1 MSSEKIEKGLFD
13 NVILRIKQNPKLI
26 FFSFVIL
33 ILIFASVFYFQDQSK
48 KKNIFISDQFNKAK
62 ILINKKQTEEA
73 KNILVEIIQDK
84 NKFYSPLSL
93 YLIIENNLEEDPKK
107 ILNLFDKVISN
118 NKIDDENKNLILI
131 KKGLFFSSLNDEE
144 NMLKT
149 LNPIVNSDS
158 AWRVQAIKILGNY
171 FYNKGEKQKSNEYY
185 KLLKTK

>member
-1 MSSEKIEKGLFD
+1 MSNEKIEKNLFD
-13 NVILRIKQNPKLI
+13 NVILKIKQNPKLI
-26 FFSFVIL
+26 FLILVIL
-33 ILIFASVFYFQDQSK
+33 ISISAGIFLFQDKEK
-48 KKNIFISDQFNKAK
+48 KKNIFISNQFNKAK
-62 ILINKKQTEEA
+62 ILINKKQTEQA
-73 KNILVEIIQDK
+73 KDILEEIIQDK

-107 ILNLFDKVISN
+107 TLELFDKVISN

-131 KKGLFFSSLNDEE
+131 KKGLFFSSLNDEQ

-171 FYNKGEKQKSNEYY
+171 FYNKGEKQKSDEYY
-185 KLLKTK
+185 NLLKTK

>member
-1 MSSEKIEKGLFD
+1 MSSEKIEKNLFE
-13 NVILRIKQNPKLI
+13 NVIIKIKQNPKLI
-26 FFSFVIL
+26 FSILVIL
-33 ILIFASVFYFQDQSK
+33 ISIFAGIFLFQDKAK

-62 ILINKKQTEEA
+62 IFINKKQTEKA
-73 KNILVEIIQDK
+73 KDILVEIIQDK

-107 ILNLFDKVISN
+107 TLELFDKVISN

-131 KKGLFFSSLNDEE
+131 KKGLFFSSLDDEQ

-171 FYNKGEKQKSNEYY
+171 FYNKGEKQKSDEYY
-185 KLLKTK
+185 NLLKTK

>member
-1 MSSEKIEKGLFD
+1 MSSEKIEKSLF
-13 NVILRIKQNPKLI
+13 NNFILKIKQNPKLI
-26 FFSFVIL
+26 FFIFVIL
-33 ILIFASVFYFQDQSK
+33 ILIFAGVFFFQGQAK
-48 KKNIFISDQFNKAK
+48 KKNIFISNQFNQAK
-62 ILINKKQTEEA
+62 ILINKKQIEQA
-73 KNILVEIIQDK
+73 KNILVEIIRDK

-107 ILNLFDKVISN
+107 TLELFDIVISN

-158 AWRVQAIKILGNY
+158 AWRVQAIQILGNY
-171 FYNKGEKQKSNEYY
+171 FYNKGEKQKSDEYY
-185 KLLKTK
+185 NLLKTK